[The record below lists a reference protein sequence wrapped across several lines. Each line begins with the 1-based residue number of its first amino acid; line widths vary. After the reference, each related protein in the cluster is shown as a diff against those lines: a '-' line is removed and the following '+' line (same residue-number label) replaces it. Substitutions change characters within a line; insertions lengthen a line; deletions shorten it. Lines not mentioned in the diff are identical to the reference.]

1 MTENKQEYHG
11 EEYFELVVGNLKR
24 RLPIVGIA
32 DGLHIASFDILGDTE
47 LIEECGAL
55 LSTRMEPGFDIIMV
69 PEAKAIALAH
79 TISRIAGNS
88 SRYIV
93 TRKSKKAYFKDYISA
108 PVKSIT
114 TAAEQRLYLNH
125 TDVDEI
131 RGKRVC
137 LVDDVISTGSTIST
151 SAELIKKAGGT
162 LHQIITILLEGDV
175 DTESLCALSVH
186 PVLHL
191 GTIPLFTDGA

>member
-1 MTENKQEYHG
+1 MTENRQRYHG
-11 EEYFELVVGNLKR
+11 EEFFELVVGNLTR

-32 DGLHIASFDILGDTE
+32 TGLHIASFDILGDTE

-55 LSTRMEPGFDIIMV
+55 LSTRMEPDFDIIMV

-79 TISRIAGNS
+79 TLSRLTANS

-108 PVKSIT
+108 PVRSIT
-114 TAAEQRLYLNH
+114 TETEQRLYLNH
-125 TDVDEI
+125 TDIEALK
-131 RGKRVC
+131 GKRVC

-151 SAELIKKAGGT
+151 SAELIKKAGGR
-162 LHQIITILLEGDV
+162 LHQVVTILLEGDV
-175 DTESLCALSVH
+175 DTASLSLLSEH

-191 GTIPLFTDGA
+191 GTIPLFEE